1 MTKYLGLDV
10 GNARIG
16 VAISDPNGTYSI
28 PLTTIER
35 RSIEEDIIAIKE
47 LATNY
52 RIEDAIIVG
61 IPISLKGSIT
71 IQTEITLNFCVKLS
85 MLVDYQL
92 VKWNES
98 NTTIEAER
106 LIKDSGKKPSKNRAI
121 VDATAAS
128 IILQDYINHLKN

>member
-16 VAISDPNGTYSI
+16 VAISDPNGSYSL

-35 RSIEEDIIAIKE
+35 KSIKDDISAIKE
-47 LATNY
+47 LATRY
-52 RIEDAIIVG
+52 KIENAIIVG
-61 IPISLKGSIT
+61 IPISLQGSIT
-71 IQTEITLNFCVKLS
+71 IQTEITLNFCEQLS

-92 VKWNES
+92 IRWNES

-106 LIKDSGKKPSKNRAI
+106 LLRDSGKKPSKNRAI
-121 VDATAAS
+121 VDSTAAA
-128 IILQDYINHLKN
+128 IILQDYINHSKT